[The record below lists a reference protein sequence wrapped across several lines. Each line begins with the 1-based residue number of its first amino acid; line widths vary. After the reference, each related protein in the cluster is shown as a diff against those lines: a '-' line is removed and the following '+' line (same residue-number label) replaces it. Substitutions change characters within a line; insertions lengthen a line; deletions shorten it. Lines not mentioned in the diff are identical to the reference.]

1 MKKTTLTALI
11 GLWGVRLIALAQ
23 SDSVF
28 VPSMQEVHK
37 QNYWLSGSN
46 PVGLSLNRFN
56 SFSVAEVGYGYT
68 DGNLGKVSLP
78 SSMHAYSLLSESY
91 QKLGNVSL
99 YGKLKYAQR
108 RSCGQ
113 NWNGM
118 TNDYW
123 QAVNL
128 CDSVSGNRQNEIYHL
143 AGAFSLPVGSHWLLG
158 SLLNYRVEMTTKDTD
173 PRNRNQWSEWILT
186 PGIGYRSEKYTLG
199 ISLLYAN
206 RKESVDYQNMG
217 THVTYPYFTAYPLSY
232 FQTLSKDENVKW
244 HYSSQEYGGAMQ
256 LDYDLG
262 LYHWFQQAEAS
273 ITNQRIESNRIK
285 NRKEGETDLWCIE
298 YSGKLQK
305 LSGRSR
311 HEWGVKMRYGEA
323 DNYDP
328 LQQQEEAGVWKSY
341 GKVLRSTCRT
351 GKGELNYE
359 YRQLRDTWNPRF
371 SIISG
376 VSYCY
381 QKSTL
386 MFFPMMYAQ
395 SLHRFALH
403 AAFTR
408 HFLLP
413 DAILVCSVGGEYGK
427 GEGTIMKEEK
437 LTSDQ
442 SASELKL
449 WQNSARLQ
457 QDYDY
462 ATAARFAFNFSV
474 TYTHKVPF
482 CWFIRL
488 SSGYEYSRK
497 CLPSE
502 NRKKINAHIGL
513 IF

>member
-1 MKKTTLTALI
+1 MKTFLT
-11 GLWGVRLIALAQ
+11 GLFGLLGIPLTVVAQ

-46 PVGLSLNRFN
+46 PVGLSFNRFD
-56 SFSVAEVGYGYT
+56 SFSVAEVNYGYT

-78 SSMHAYSLLSESY
+78 NSMHIYSVLGESY
-91 QKLGNVSL
+91 QKLGSVAL
-99 YGKLKYAQR
+99 YGKLHYMQGQSR
-108 RSCGQ
+108 GQ

-128 CDSVSGNRQNEIYHL
+128 CDSVSGSRRKETYHL
-143 AGAFSLPVGSHWLLG
+143 HGAVSVPVGSHWLVG
-158 SLLNYRVEMTTKDTD
+158 SQLNYRVEMTTKDTD
-173 PRNRNQWSEWILT
+173 PRNKNQWSEWILA
-186 PGIGYRSEKYTLG
+186 PGLGYRADNFILG

-217 THVTYPYFTAYPLSY
+217 THATYPYFTAYPLSF
-232 FQTLSKDENVKW
+232 FQTLPKDESVKW
-244 HYSSQEYGGAMQ
+244 NYTGQEFGGAMQ
-256 LDYDLG
+256 LDYDFG
-262 LYHWFQQAEAS
+262 LFRWFQQVEGS
-273 ITNQRIESNRIK
+273 ITKQKIESNRIK
-285 NRKEGETDLWCIE
+285 DRREGETDFWQIT

-305 LSGRSR
+305 LSGRNW
-311 HEWGVKMRYGEA
+311 HEWGLKMGYGKA

-328 LQQQEEAGVWKSY
+328 WQQQEEAGVWESY
-341 GKVLRSTCRT
+341 GKVLRSTRRMEM
-351 GKGELNYE
+351 GELNYE
-359 YRQLRDTWNPRF
+359 YRQMRDAWNPRF
-371 SIISG
+371 SIYSG
-376 VSYCY
+376 VRYCY
-381 QKSTL
+381 HESTL
-386 MFFPMMYAQ
+386 LFFPMKYAQ
-395 SLHRFALH
+395 PLHRFALH

-413 DAILVCSVGGEYGK
+413 DASLDCSVGGEYGK
-427 GEGTIMKEEK
+427 GGGTIMKEEK

-442 SASELKL
+442 SAGEMKL
-449 WQNSARLQ
+449 WQNAARLQ

-462 ATAARFAFNFSV
+462 ATAARFALNISV

-488 SSGYEYSRK
+488 SGGYEYSRK

-502 NRKKINAHIGL
+502 NGKKINAHIGL
-513 IF
+513 MF